1 MTSVGQQGKK
11 IERKKME
18 NNLQKRLFQFSIDI
32 IKEVRNLPNSKE
44 YQVISY
50 QILKSATSVGANYE
64 EAQGAVSKA
73 DFANKVAISLKEIRE
88 TNYWIRIIIAIDNQ
102 KMNWAVLEKESNQLI
117 KILGAIYNK
126 TAKKK

>member
-1 MTSVGQQGKK
+1 
-11 IERKKME
+11 ME
-18 NNLQKRLFQFSIDI
+18 NNLQKRLFQFSIDVI
-32 IKEVRNLPNSKE
+32 QEVRNLPNSKE

-73 DFANKVAISLKEIRE
+73 DFANKVGISLKEIRE

-102 KMNWAVLEKESNQLI
+102 KMNWAVLEKESSQLI

-126 TAKKK
+126 TAKKNDKSLKPAP